1 MAGQC
6 LSPFTFRLLPFTFH
20 LSFMDGYIKQSN
32 RIKKLAIFYNQ
43 SVNMFWSVLNLFP
56 IAWFCYRV
64 LEPKWLYF
72 FIAIS
77 LLSGFLPASFYYA
90 MQLGRTTTVYKKI
103 GIRFIK
109 KFTQDGDFVNRLI
122 RSKFPEYKL
131 VENKSSAKKQLKKA
145 FLNERFHFIMLSFFL
160 LTTFYAFIHGHIWWA
175 VILTINNL
183 IYNIYPIFLQQYLRI
198 RLMEL
203 MKRSS

>member
-1 MAGQC
+1 MDAG
-6 LSPFTFRLLPFTFH
+6 
-20 LSFMDGYIKQSN
+20 YAKQPG
-32 RIKKLAIFYNQ
+32 RIRKLGIFYNQ
-43 SVNMFWSVLNLFP
+43 SVNMFWSVVNLFP
-56 IAWFCYRV
+56 LSWFCYRWM
-64 LEPKWLYF
+64 EPKWLYF

-90 MQLGRTTTVYKKI
+90 MQLGKTTSVYKKI

-122 RSKFPEYKL
+122 RSKFPEYRL
-131 VENKSSAKKQLKKA
+131 VDSKSSVKRQFKKA

-160 LTTFYAFIHGHIWWA
+160 LTTFYALVHGYIWWV
-175 VILTINNL
+175 VILTVTNI

>member
-1 MAGQC
+1 
-6 LSPFTFRLLPFTFH
+6 
-20 LSFMDGYIKQSN
+20 MDAGYIKQSN
-32 RIKKLAIFYNQ
+32 RIRKLAIFYNQ
-43 SVNMFWSVLNLFP
+43 SVNVFWSFVNLFP
-56 IAWFCYRV
+56 ISWFCYRV

-72 FIAIS
+72 FIIIS

-90 MQLGRTTTVYKKI
+90 MQLGKTTTVYKKI

-122 RSKFPEYKL
+122 RSKFPEYKI
-131 VENKSSAKKQLKKA
+131 VEKSSFKRQFNKA
-145 FLNERFHFIMLSFFL
+145 FMNERFHFIMLSFFL
-160 LTTFYAFIHGHIWWA
+160 LTAFYALVHGYFWWA
-175 VILTINNL
+175 VILTVSNI

-198 RLMEL
+198 RLTEL